1 MTSRSLI
8 RIALAT
14 LVGGLAVAGFAAAA
28 GAFNSRAEAPS
39 PAREGAVAAPP
50 SPAAPAAT
58 LAAPS
63 VAALQAAGITRV
75 IRVEREHGGFEV
87 DGLDAQG
94 RPIKARL
101 GSGQDPAG
109 KPVRAGDDDDA
120 DERKERRGSSGE
132 RDDD

>member
-1 MTSRSLI
+1 MTPPNLV

-28 GAFNSRAEAPS
+28 GAFSSGAGTPI
-39 PAREGAVAAPP
+39 PAKEGAAAVASP
-50 SPAAPAAT
+50 SPAAPAAM

-63 VAALQAAGITRV
+63 VAALQAAGVTRV

-87 DGLDAQG
+87 EGLDAQG
-94 RPIKARL
+94 RAVKARL
-101 GSGQDPAG
+101 METPGAPTTVVKGAEH
-109 KPVRAGDDDDA
+109 GDRDG
-120 DERKERRGSSGE
+120 RRESKAE